1 MRKFREDIEEGEDAQ
16 ERDFLE
22 GVDLRVKKRFEE
34 K

>member
-1 MRKFREDIEEGEDAQ
+1 MRKFREDIEEGDEAE

-22 GVDLRVKKRFEE
+22 GVDQRIKRRFEE

>member
-1 MRKFREDIEEGEDAQ
+1 MRKFIGDIEEGDEAE

-22 GVDLRVKKRFEE
+22 GVDLRIKKRFEE

>member
-1 MRKFREDIEEGEDAQ
+1 MRKFREDIEEGDDAQ

-22 GVDLRVKKRFEE
+22 GVDLRIKKRFEE